1 MDNECYRAGSERR
14 QAMIDDQLNG
24 GGNASSPDDLGS
36 TISQGRREAR
46 IRSPEP
52 MRGFFHGLLAA
63 GNPQLTLAAHDRFC
77 ERLSRQYRSG
87 FE

>member
-1 MDNECYRAGSERR
+1 MGKPKGDKRKHDG
-14 QAMIDDQLNG
+14 
-24 GGNASSPDDLGS
+24 
-36 TISQGRREAR
+36 
-46 IRSPEP
+46 
-52 MRGFFHGLLAA
+52 GLLAA